1 MMSQRIL
8 SELFQKGLVMN
19 KFWVL
24 GLMTGV
30 LFAKEVVVI
39 GTFGET
45 FPVAEKSLL
54 TLFKERLQQVDFS
67 TLQDQWVRGVRHYA
81 TRPTP
86 LDLKHAESFHQSR
99 FDPSIVLTK
108 DIMDAKGHIIYAK
121 GKKINPLDYLP
132 NYQPHWL
139 FIDADDEKQMF
150 YAQRCLSAYADL
162 KVILVNGD
170 VPMTSKILQ
179 KEVYFDQSGHLVGRF
194 EINETPA
201 FIYRKDAF
209 LMLDYGVSDA

>member
-1 MMSQRIL
+1 MMSRL
-8 SELFQKGLVMN
+8 TSSAHFQKGLVMN
-19 KFWVL
+19 RFWIL
-24 GLMTGV
+24 YLMTTV
-30 LFAKEVVVI
+30 VFAKEVVVV

-67 TLQDQWVRGVRHYA
+67 TLQDQWVRGVRNYA

-108 DIMDAKGHIIYAK
+108 DIMDAKGHVIYAK

-132 NYQPHWL
+132 NYQPRWL
-139 FIDADDEKQMF
+139 FIDADDEKQML
-150 YAQRCLSAYADL
+150 YTQKCLNAYPDL

-170 VPMTSKILQ
+170 VPMTAKILQ
-179 KEVYFDQSGHLVGRF
+179 QEVYFDQGGHLVGRF
-194 EINETPA
+194 EISETPA

-209 LMLDYGVSDA
+209 LMMDYGVRDA